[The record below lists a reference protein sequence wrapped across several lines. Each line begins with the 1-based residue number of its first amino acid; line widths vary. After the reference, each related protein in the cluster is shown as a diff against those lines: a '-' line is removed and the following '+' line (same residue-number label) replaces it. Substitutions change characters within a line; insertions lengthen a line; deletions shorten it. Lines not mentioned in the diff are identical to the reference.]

1 MSETGLVKE
10 ILNQILSSTTL
21 IQKRIKPIKSP
32 DDFLLNSR
40 RLEKLDAIC
49 MQLIAIGESIKNLD
63 KVTNKSLLKK
73 YPGFEWKEAM
83 GMRDIISHQYFNLN
97 SDIVFQVCK
106 EEIPVLKILI
116 KKMLKELTF

>member
-1 MSETGLVKE
+1 
-10 ILNQILSSTTL
+10 
-21 IQKRIKPIKSP
+21 
-32 DDFLLNSR
+32 
-40 RLEKLDAIC
+40 

-97 SDIVFQVCK
+97 GDIVFQVCK